1 MIFSR
6 LQAVKTFITHL
17 HKSNVGICVTT
28 NYDYFM
34 SMDVSPYAGQWV
46 AICDE
51 KVIAHSPSFKDAYR
65 MAKGRCGGSKPFIAL
80 VPTSDTMIL

>member
-1 MIFSR
+1 M
-6 LQAVKTFITHL
+6 FIIH
-17 HKSNVGICVTT
+17 HHESVVGICVTT

-65 MAKGRCGGSKPFIAL
+65 MAKDRCGRSKPFIAM

>member
-1 MIFSR
+1 MASI
-6 LQAVKTFITHL
+6 QVAITFITYH
-17 HKSNVGICVTT
+17 HESDSGVCVAT
-28 NYDYFM
+28 NYDYYM

-51 KVIAHSPSFKDAYR
+51 KVVAYSPSFKDAYR
-65 MAKGRCGGSKPFIAL
+65 MAKDKCGRSKPFIAM

>member
-1 MIFSR
+1 M
-6 LQAVKTFITHL
+6 FITPHHESDIGVDL
-17 HKSNVGICVTT
+17 TT

-51 KVIAHSPSFKDAYR
+51 KIIAHSPSFKDAYQL
-65 MAKGRCGGSKPFIAL
+65 AKSRCGRSKPFIAM
-80 VPTSDTMIL
+80 VPTPDTMIL